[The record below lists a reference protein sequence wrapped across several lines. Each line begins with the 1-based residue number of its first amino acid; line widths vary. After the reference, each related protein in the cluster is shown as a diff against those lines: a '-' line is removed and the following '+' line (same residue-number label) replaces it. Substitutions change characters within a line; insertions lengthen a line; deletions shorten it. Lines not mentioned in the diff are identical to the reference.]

1 MKIKKLRKNLN
12 EQQPPLPPIERV
24 IYEEAQELA
33 RQRKWSVSF
42 TLSFMWSQFKSAG
55 DIKRS
60 EAAFVLMQREEERKG
75 KRDPIFAEW

>member
-1 MKIKKLRKNLN
+1 MKIKKLTKKLY
-12 EQQPPLPPIERV
+12 EQQSPLPSIERV

-42 TLSFMWSQFKSAG
+42 TLSFMWSQFKGAG
-55 DIKRS
+55 DIKKA
-60 EAAFVLMQREEERKG
+60 EAAFVLMQREEEGKG